1 MKSNGK
7 VPDVRMNALAN
18 DDTRI
23 LTSRMRLALLLLVAS
38 IYVLGNLQPAV
49 GDRRGGEEGSGV
61 GGTGIL
67 DLPGSGLGGSGMRPY
82 LGIVSPQE
90 TVLDGLDKQLAAG
103 GFDQGPANEV
113 IVLRDASFPRNTPQ
127 NSEITEE
134 VKIKR
139 VLDNPVSSVR
149 STTQQTPQSPTHT
162 ATQPAITR
170 NDGST
175 GRRIEGFLQSDLS
188 SLTTDGSIESASS
201 ISILE
206 SIENGT
212 QQINALL
219 AISASELGMPEAEI
233 NETEIEP
240 AAVQWADIVNWLN
253 ANASAEQEKAVEKPT
268 AIPKA
273 TRDNLAIAEITRA
286 SGLRRPQL
294 PSLQRARPLQRAT
307 ILPPRVR
314 PLGL

>member
-1 MKSNGK
+1 MKSNEK
-7 VPDVRMNALAN
+7 VQSDRSNALAN
-18 DDTRI
+18 SDT
-23 LTSRMRLALLLLVAS
+23 SMRTWGMRFAFLLLLTSV
-38 IYVLGNLQPAV
+38 YFLGNLQPAV
-49 GDRRGGEEGSGV
+49 GDRRSGDEGSGV

-67 DLPGSGLGGSGMRPY
+67 ELPGSGLGGSGMRPF
-82 LGIVSPQE
+82 L
-90 TVLDGLDKQLAAG
+90 
-103 GFDQGPANEV
+103 GFDQRIPSEV
-113 IVLRDASFPRNTPQ
+113 IVVREPALPRDTMMSTA
-127 NSEITEE
+127 IATESGIE
-134 VKIKR
+134 R
-139 VLDNPVSSVR
+139 VLDKLEP
-149 STTQQTPQSPTHT
+149 
-162 ATQPAITR
+162 ATQAVTQKITQAATPR
-170 NDGST
+170 MNEPD
-175 GRRIEGFLQSDLS
+175 GRRIEGFLQPNLS
-188 SLTTDGSIESASS
+188 SLITNGSAESASS
-201 ISILE
+201 LSILE